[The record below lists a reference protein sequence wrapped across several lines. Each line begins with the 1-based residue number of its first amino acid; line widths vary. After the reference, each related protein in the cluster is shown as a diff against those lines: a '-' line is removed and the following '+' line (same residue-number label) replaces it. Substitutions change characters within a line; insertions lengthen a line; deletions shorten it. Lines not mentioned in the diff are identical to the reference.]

1 MLRLEDCFDIC
12 GLSKDEIRYFVEREH
27 ISELQVAELAE
38 RYVVVDDTGVP
49 RLRRTI
55 VQDIED
61 LKGLLRLK
69 EARILEDFVRDF
81 VGSHPHTERQRRSA

>member
-12 GLSKDEIRYFVEREH
+12 GLSKEEIRYFVEHEH

-81 VGSHPHTERQRRSA
+81 VVSHPHPERQRHSA